1 MAPRS
6 RSKPSATAQPAAA
19 QPAPVQRAPVQH
31 APVQHAPVQPPVLP
45 APVQEEY
52 IDIDN
57 VSNASEDEDEDEDE
71 DAPAKVSAKVPA
83 KARAT
88 PASGANVPGDET
100 TKVAPIIK
108 PVVKSNRALD
118 IDLLFVR
125 EKGKPSVCKY
135 CKSVFYLALH
145 QTIRLISF
153 IEKHMI
159 QTLKI
164 FQQVFGGAMNRLLE
178 PPAYESI
185 SRTSIWDFTSSSA
198 QNIKSSPRK
207 ASSRKCLLTK
217 HQLSPQFGSPLTRR
231 RCFVTSVILLLLTI
245 R

>member
-31 APVQHAPVQPPVLP
+31 APVQPTPVLP

-57 VSNASEDEDEDEDE
+57 VSNASEDEDE

-100 TKVAPIIK
+100 TQVAPIIK

-145 QTIRLISF
+145 QIIRLISF

-207 ASSRKCLLTK
+207 ASSRKCLLMK